1 MHCRHRFIT
10 DWTFTA
16 DNVAGLVAVGRARCK
31 FENESNNA
39 LKHRGYQIE
48 HNFGHGRKLLAWL
61 LATLNLLSFGLHTLM
76 ELADGCCRLLHA
88 TVGARRSIFPH
99 LEALTTYWPFES
111 WERLV
116 DFMMRGLAIGPYAVQ

>member
-1 MHCRHRFIT
+1 
-10 DWTFTA
+10 
-16 DNVAGLVAVGRARCK
+16 
-31 FENESNNA
+31 
-39 LKHRGYQIE
+39 
-48 HNFGHGRKLLAWL
+48 
-61 LATLNLLSFGLHTLM
+61 M

-88 TVGARRSIFPH
+88 TVGARRRIFPH

>member
-1 MHCRHRFIT
+1 MGETLEPMKKSRWCPPQ
-10 DWTFTA
+10 D
-16 DNVAGLVAVGRARCK
+16 
-31 FENESNNA
+31 
-39 LKHRGYQIE
+39 
-48 HNFGHGRKLLAWL
+48 
-61 LATLNLLSFGLHTLM
+61 LNLLSFGLHTLM

-88 TVGARRSIFPH
+88 TVGARRRIFPH